1 MSHIIIIQSY
11 IRRFIC
17 TRQYINIYSAIY
29 KIQNFILHRI
39 DNKLLLENIKYLANF
54 SKANDKAA
62 FIQNKNKI
70 ILDTVK
76 EERQK
81 ESKILHKKT
90 LYLQSVIE
98 QKNKS
103 IIILENNNKQ
113 LLEDNQYMQTK
124 MDTIIRYKKKIE
136 NENETLLMN
145 QNELEKEI
153 KRLENVITTIQTDVQ
168 NYTDQYNQSNESN
181 DSLKHIN
188 NSLQDVNV
196 GLCTK
201 LGDIYLDLAKTTTEL
216 HKHKNKT
223 VWDILFNKV

>member
-1 MSHIIIIQSY
+1 MSHIIIQSY

-17 TRQYINIYSAIY
+17 RRRYITVYAAIY
-29 KIQNFILHRI
+29 KIQNYILHRI
-39 DNKLLLENIKYLANF
+39 DNKLLLKNIKYLANF

-62 FIQNKNKI
+62 FIRNKNKT
-70 ILDTVK
+70 ILTAVK
-76 EERQK
+76 EDCQQ
-81 ESKILHKKT
+81 ESNILHKKNIH
-90 LYLQSVIE
+90 LQSIIE

-103 IIILENNNKQ
+103 LTTLEHNIKQ
-113 LLEDNQYMQTK
+113 ILEDNKYMQTK
-124 MDTIIRYKKKIE
+124 MDTLIRYKKKIE
-136 NENETLLMN
+136 NENDTLLTN

-153 KRLENVITTIQTDVQ
+153 KRLENVITTIQTDVH
-168 NYTDQYNQSNESN
+168 NYTEQYNQSNESN

-188 NSLQDVNV
+188 TSLQDVNI

-201 LGDIYLDLAKTTTEL
+201 LGDIYLDLAKTNSEL